1 MFCPD
6 LKCLHVYWPAS
17 VVVTFFIT
25 REHFS
30 VTLSLLP
37 ELMSLWICPYSK
49 SVVVCRKEL
58 KSQVV
63 LPQLSSVTFAQV
75 KLTSAP
81 SLKERVNGPG
91 TAAEIPRQKQYSYRV
106 RNCIALQ
113 TPPPRID
120 NKNASVPVIWSTL
133 VRKKKYESIWIQP
146 SFFLSV
152 SWSLSSLPKELYS
165 VDFLWLVSCRLLIV
179 NFFFPLMSVALLI
192 TYELLSS
199 IVAVCTSHGADS
211 DISLAAGETQW
222 L

>member
-37 ELMSLWICPYSK
+37 ELMSLWICPYSN
-49 SVVVCRKEL
+49 SIVVCRKEL

-63 LPQLSSVTFAQV
+63 LPQLSSVTSAQV

-91 TAAEIPRQKQYSYRV
+91 TAAEIPRQKHYSYRV

-133 VRKKKYESIWIQP
+133 VSKKEIWIHLNSTIVLP
-146 SFFLSV
+146 LCFL
-152 SWSLSSLPKELYS
+152 LTLKSS
-165 VDFLWLVSCRLLIV
+165 
-179 NFFFPLMSVALLI
+179 
-192 TYELLSS
+192 
-199 IVAVCTSHGADS
+199 
-211 DISLAAGETQW
+211 
-222 L
+222 

>member
-106 RNCIALQ
+106 RNCIALPN
-113 TPPPRID
+113 PPPRIRMHLYLWSGALWSEK
-120 NKNASVPVIWSTL
+120 KNMN
-133 VRKKKYESIWIQP
+133 P
-146 SFFLSV
+146 SEFNHRS
-152 SWSLSSLPKELYS
+152 SSL
-165 VDFLWLVSCRLLIV
+165 FLAHSQVFLKSYIVS
-179 NFFFPLMSVALLI
+179 
-192 TYELLSS
+192 
-199 IVAVCTSHGADS
+199 TSCD
-211 DISLAAGETQW
+211 
-222 L
+222 